1 MIAKKD
7 GCAKEKRGI
16 KRPLAYGKAE
26 KSPRYYRGKCRGGKR
41 TRRAYRTMRLIR
53 SQEHCCPQYKHS
65 LKQKKEKES
74 LKNVKRKNKN
84 DN

>member
-26 KSPRYYRGKCRGGKR
+26 KSPRYRYRE
-41 TRRAYRTMRLIR
+41 LFIR
-53 SQEHCCPQYKHS
+53 SKKI
-65 LKQKKEKES
+65 LKKA
-74 LKNVKRKNKN
+74 
-84 DN
+84 